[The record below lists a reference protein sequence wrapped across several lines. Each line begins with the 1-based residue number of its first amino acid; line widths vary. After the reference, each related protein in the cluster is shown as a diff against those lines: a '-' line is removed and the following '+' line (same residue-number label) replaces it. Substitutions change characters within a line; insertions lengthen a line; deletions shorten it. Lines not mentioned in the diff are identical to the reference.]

1 MPGKLVSQSIGGK
14 PVMPSCRCFVAVT
27 ATILFGSSAH
37 AETKSIVVASTTS
50 MRGSGLFDHIL
61 PLFKARSGID
71 VKVVAQDTGLALDA
85 GRRGEADV
93 VFVHTRS
100 AEEKFLAQGFGV
112 KRYPVMYND
121 FVLIGPKSDPAGLK
135 ESKDIVAALKR
146 LKTMRAPFIAR
157 GDRSGTNIA
166 ELDLWRLAGIDIGAE
181 KGTWYMNIGKG
192 MVDALDTASA
202 INAYVL
208 SDRGSW
214 LSFKNKIDL
223 TIVMQGD
230 KRLLN
235 QYDVILVNPQKHP
248 NVRKD
253 LGQQFIDW
261 LISREGQTA
270 IGDYKINGEQLFH
283 PDANDPEA

>member
-1 MPGKLVSQSIGGK
+1 LPGKLVSQSIGGK

-27 ATILFGSSAH
+27 ASILFGSSAH

>member
-1 MPGKLVSQSIGGK
+1 LPGKLVSQSIGGK

-181 KGTWYMNIGKG
+181 KGTWYMNIARG
-192 MVDALDTASA
+192 MGDALDTASA

>member
-1 MPGKLVSQSIGGK
+1 
-14 PVMPSCRCFVAVT
+14 
-27 ATILFGSSAH
+27 
-37 AETKSIVVASTTS
+37 

-181 KGTWYMNIGKG
+181 KGTWYMNIARG
-192 MVDALDTASA
+192 MGDALDTASA